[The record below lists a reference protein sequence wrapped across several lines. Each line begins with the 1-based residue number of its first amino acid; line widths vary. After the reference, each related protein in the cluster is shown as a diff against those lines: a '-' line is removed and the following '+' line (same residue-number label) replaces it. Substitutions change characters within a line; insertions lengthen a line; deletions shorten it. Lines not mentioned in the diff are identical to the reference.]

1 MGSPKEYLGR
11 GWGYPFSFDP
21 ARGGVGLSEYE
32 ENIRQCVSIILSTR
46 PGERQMLPEF
56 GCRIH
61 DLLFAPN
68 TAATASTVSHYVRSA
83 LGRWEPRIEVTGVKS
98 EPQST
103 GTIHVQVEYT
113 IRTTRSPQVVVHVLS
128 ATR

>member
-11 GWGYPFSFDP
+11 GWGFPFSFDP
-21 ARGGVGLSEYE
+21 ARGGVALSEYE
-32 ENIRQCVSIILSTR
+32 ENIRQCISIILSTR

-68 TAATASTVSHYVRSA
+68 TSTTASTIAHYVRSA
-83 LGRWEPRIEVTGVKS
+83 IGRWESRVEVTAVKS
-98 EPQST
+98 EPQPN
-103 GTIHVQVEYT
+103 GTISVQVEYT

>member
-11 GWGYPFSFDP
+11 GWAFPFSIDP
-21 ARGGVGLSEYE
+21 ARGGPALSEYE
-32 ENIRQCVSIILSTR
+32 TNIRQCVSLILSTR

-68 TAATASTVSHYVRSA
+68 TSTTASTIAHYVRSA
-83 LGRWEPRIEVTGVKS
+83 LARWEPRIKLTSVSS
-98 EPQST
+98 EPQPN
-103 GTIHVQVEYT
+103 GTIKVQVEYT

-128 ATR
+128 VAR

>member
-1 MGSPKEYLGR
+1 
-11 GWGYPFSFDP
+11 
-21 ARGGVGLSEYE
+21 LSEYE
-32 ENIRQCVSIILSTR
+32 ENIRQSISMILSTR

-68 TAATASTVSHYVRSA
+68 TSTTASTIAHSVRSA
-83 LGRWEPRIEVTGVKS
+83 IGRWESRVEVTAVKS
-98 EPQST
+98 EPQPN
-103 GTIHVQVEYT
+103 GTISVQVEYM

>member
-11 GWGYPFSFDP
+11 GFGFPFHFDA

-32 ENIRQCVSIILSTR
+32 ENIRQCISIILSTR

-61 DLLFAPN
+61 DMLFAPN
-68 TAATASTVSHYVRSA
+68 TSSTASTIAHYVRSA
-83 LGRWEPRIEVTGVKS
+83 IGRWEPRVEVTSVKS
-98 EPQST
+98 QPEPNGS
-103 GTIHVQVEYT
+103 ISVQVEYT
-113 IRTTRSPQVVVHVLS
+113 IRTTRASQVVVHLLS